1 MIIAMILFPD
11 VQQKAQAELDAVVG
25 NDRLADSSDEESL
38 PYTSAV
44 VKEVLRWRPTVPS
57 ALPHRVTED
66 DVYKGMRIPKGS
78 WIFGSS
84 WYVGCRNLYSHT
96 C

>member
-1 MIIAMILFPD
+1 MILFPE

-25 NDRLADSSDEESL
+25 RDRLADSSDEESL

-44 VKEVLRWRPTVPS
+44 VKEVLRWKPALPS
-57 ALPHRVTED
+57 GLPHRVSED
-66 DVYKGMRIPKGS
+66 DVYNGMRIPKGS

-84 WYVGCRNLYSHT
+84 WYVGRRNRYSHI